1 MEKLKDIMTPHV
13 DVIAPNAIAEEAATQ
28 MKDLNV
34 GAIPVCDGEKLVGMI
49 TDRDL
54 VVRVMAE
61 RRDPKTTRV
70 TEAMSSDILFCYE
83 DDDIEK
89 ASRVMAQ
96 HQIRRLPI
104 LSTEKKLVGIVSLG
118 DLAVHGTDAHTSG
131 DILEQVSSPAQP
143 RR

>member
-13 DVIAPNAIAEEAATQ
+13 DVIAPNALVQEAATK
-28 MKDLNV
+28 MKELNV

-61 RRDPKTTRV
+61 RRDPKTSRV
-70 TEAMSSDILFCYE
+70 SEAMSSDILFCYE

-96 HQIRRLPI
+96 QQIRRLPI
-104 LSTEKKLVGIVSLG
+104 LSTQKKLVGIVSLG
-118 DLAVHGTDAHTSG
+118 DLAVHGIDAQESG
-131 DILEQVSSPAQP
+131 DVLEQVSSPAEP